1 MDSIASLAIPPLPLL
16 GGPTGPVPLG
26 APAAP
31 GGATPGGSIDEVAQ
45 GFESMFASLLIKQM
59 RQTLEP
65 DTMFGQDQGDVL
77 GGMFDFFL
85 GQHLAQTGALGIGAM
100 VRRQMPQARA
110 TYDRTSN
117 AGHDRR

>member
-1 MDSIASLAIPPLPLL
+1 MDGLNPLAIPPMPLL
-16 GGPTGPVPLG
+16 GSPAAPT
-26 APAAP
+26 AP
-31 GGATPGGSIDEVAQ
+31 GGAVEDVAQ

-110 TYDRTSN
+110 TYDRTSS